1 MTPFLITFRTVDGSV
16 FQDAE
21 NNLLIMQALMFLY
34 NQLPEAVQEMMKS
47 ATVDIRQTQQKAS
60 ISISLSGIYAGSNVT
75 PDEGGNLKTTSV
87 PWQYVAR
94 SDFYFGSHNS
104 LLSVVKTINRSV
116 VVALKDLA
124 DAHKKDH
131 LRMNRL
137 LTLCGL

>member
-1 MTPFLITFRTVDGSV
+1 MTPFPITFRTVDGSF

-34 NQLPEAVQEMMKS
+34 NQLPEVVKDMMES

-60 ISISLSGIYAGSNVT
+60 ISISLSGIYAGPNVIA
-75 PDEGGNLKTTSV
+75 DKGGNLKTTSV
-87 PWQYVAR
+87 PWQYVAW

-104 LLSVVKTINRSV
+104 LLSVVKTIKGSV
-116 VVALKDLA
+116 VVALKDLE
-124 DAHKKDH
+124 DSHKKDH

-137 LTLCGL
+137 LALCEL